1 MGSRLAIPRALFWK
15 GKSTMSLLSIKT
27 LCGAALLS
35 ICAAAWAQPVPA
47 AAYTHALPES
57 SVSFSATQMGV
68 PMKGHFKAVTAQID
82 FMPGDL
88 AKSHVEVAVQSASV
102 DAGSAQTNAL
112 LAGADWL
119 AAKADPQTRF
129 VSSQFTPDGPGRYWV
144 SGTFSVKGHSQPLR
158 VQVSTHPDGKDL
170 IMDAAFTLDRTAFG
184 LGTGSWADTSVV
196 AAAIAVQV
204 HLVVSPQ

>member
-1 MGSRLAIPRALFWK
+1 
-15 GKSTMSLLSIKT
+15 SIKT

-35 ICAAAWAQPVPA
+35 ICAAAWAQPLPA
-47 AAYTHALPES
+47 AAYTHALPAS

-68 PMKGHFKAVTAQID
+68 PMKGHFKTVTAQID

-119 AAKADPQTRF
+119 AAKADPQARF
-129 VSSQFTPDGPGRYWV
+129 VSTQFTPDGPGRYWV

>member
-1 MGSRLAIPRALFWK
+1 MTFKPIPRL
-15 GKSTMSLLSIKT
+15 
-27 LCGAALLS
+27 GAVVLGACMLTAS
-35 ICAAAWAQPVPA
+35 VSASAQPV
-47 AAYTHALPES
+47 AYTRVLPGAA
-57 SVSFSATQMGV
+57 VTFSATQMGV
-68 PMKGHFKAVTAQID
+68 PMHGRFKTVAAQVD
-82 FMPGDL
+82 FEPGDL
-88 AKSHVEVAVQSASV
+88 VKSHLSVSVQVASV

-119 AAKADPQTRF
+119 AAKADPQARF
-129 VSSQFTPDGPGRYWV
+129 VSTQFTPDGPGRYWV

>member
-1 MGSRLAIPRALFWK
+1 
-15 GKSTMSLLSIKT
+15 MSLLSIKT

-35 ICAAAWAQPVPA
+35 ICAAAWAQPLPA
-47 AAYTHALPES
+47 AAYTHALPAS

-68 PMKGHFKAVTAQID
+68 PMKGHFKTVTAQID

-119 AAKADPQTRF
+119 AAKADPQARF
-129 VSSQFTPDGPGRYWV
+129 VSTQFTPDGPGRYWV

>member
-1 MGSRLAIPRALFWK
+1 
-15 GKSTMSLLSIKT
+15 MSLLSIKT
-27 LCGAALLS
+27 LYGAALLS

-47 AAYTHALPES
+47 AAYTHALPAS

-68 PMKGHFKAVTAQID
+68 PMKGHFKTLTTQID

-119 AAKADPQTRF
+119 AAKADPQARF

>member
-1 MGSRLAIPRALFWK
+1 
-15 GKSTMSLLSIKT
+15 MSLLSIKT

-47 AAYTHALPES
+47 AAYTHALPAS

-68 PMKGHFKAVTAQID
+68 PMKGHFKTLTTQID

-119 AAKADPQTRF
+119 AAKADPQARF
-129 VSSQFTPDGPGRYWV
+129 VSTQFTPDGPGRYWV

>member
-1 MGSRLAIPRALFWK
+1 
-15 GKSTMSLLSIKT
+15 MSPLSIKT
-27 LCGAALLS
+27 LCGGALLS

-47 AAYTHALPES
+47 AAYTHALPAS

-68 PMKGHFKAVTAQID
+68 PMKGHFKTLTAQID

-119 AAKADPQTRF
+119 AAKADPQARF

-144 SGTFSVKGHSQPLR
+144 SGTFSVKDHSQPLR